1 MRVTYLRL
9 ENVAGLIVGS
19 NLDILEIDFTKCKNN
34 VVAIQA
40 PNGYGKSVLLSSI
53 HPFAYVGS
61 LDDRS
66 NLNYIA
72 TGKNGYKEIHYD
84 NGGDQYV
91 IKHYYKANRESH
103 SIRSYISKN
112 GEELNENGNVRSFIS
127 LVEIHLG
134 LTEDMMR
141 LIRLGSNVHSFI
153 SLAPARRKE
162 YIGNLIDEIDLYL
175 QLYKGITDDM
185 RTTRA
190 MVTANATN
198 IYNCHI
204 TDPVVEEEQLKELAK
219 KIKSAEEQ
227 RDEVVSKI
235 GQIEAV
241 MRNNDVNELRRKHQD
256 AAASMRELEQLEV
269 NIRSMGLENT
279 TVEQLITQRSDIY
292 NDRVDIQAKINSYRL
307 SIDHANRDIER
318 IDIAVK
324 RITSSSDID
333 ALLRGAENMR
343 RSIGNTP
350 PYIVNMPQP
359 NVSSQEVEQLIARLN
374 GFNHIAQMIYSLDK
388 KSLDLFLKL
397 KHDRVSVDWFLRDQ
411 QKKMRSA
418 INREDLRVLMDQMFA
433 DDEIISPNCATE
445 FQNCPYYRFADTIT
459 KVRDKLEE
467 ETFDGETL
475 RYLQVIANNID
486 GILNEM
492 DQLREIPI
500 PGGYKVGWKEDK
512 VLERLRDRVPLFETT
527 SIAAFLSSM
536 RAHEIF
542 RQQIEQLRR
551 YEEQITMY
559 RKSGVDAQIEQ
570 TKELRSRIDFYQN
583 NISVLEGELQEV
595 LQQIESLDAK
605 ITLVSR
611 YTDAVR
617 YRNMLQSTIES
628 TSKLLGPLETA
639 EKELQENRWKLKQL
653 TDRINDMRSRHRDMD
668 SKLQVYHRLVKEEAD
683 LKREMANLTIIQESA
698 STKKG
703 IPVVYMKRY
712 LGRIRKV
719 ANQLLDLIYEGDLRL
734 AKFNITQDSFEVPFV
749 KNGAKLPDVK
759 HASQSEV
766 ALITMALSF
775 ALMKRAT
782 GSYNV
787 LLLDEIDAGLD
798 DENRA
803 AFLKML
809 GAQMATL
816 KAEQVFMVSHNMS
829 QMINIPM
836 DVIRLGPVG
845 FSSKMQNVIYDA
857 A

>member
-343 RSIGNTP
+343 RSIGTEWL
-350 PYIVNMPQP
+350 Q
-359 NVSSQEVEQLIARLN
+359 SHCADDLQSGQEVAR
-374 GFNHIAQMIYSLDK
+374 
-388 KSLDLFLKL
+388 
-397 KHDRVSVDWFLRDQ
+397 
-411 QKKMRSA
+411 
-418 INREDLRVLMDQMFA
+418 
-433 DDEIISPNCATE
+433 
-445 FQNCPYYRFADTIT
+445 
-459 KVRDKLEE
+459 
-467 ETFDGETL
+467 
-475 RYLQVIANNID
+475 
-486 GILNEM
+486 
-492 DQLREIPI
+492 
-500 PGGYKVGWKEDK
+500 
-512 VLERLRDRVPLFETT
+512 
-527 SIAAFLSSM
+527 
-536 RAHEIF
+536 
-542 RQQIEQLRR
+542 
-551 YEEQITMY
+551 
-559 RKSGVDAQIEQ
+559 
-570 TKELRSRIDFYQN
+570 
-583 NISVLEGELQEV
+583 SVLETKTRPGIRGLV
-595 LQQIESLDAK
+595 LTRSAEEDAFRYQ
-605 ITLVSR
+605 SR
-611 YTDAVR
+611 G
-617 YRNMLQSTIES
+617 L
-628 TSKLLGPLETA
+628 TSSHG
-639 EKELQENRWKLKQL
+639 
-653 TDRINDMRSRHRDMD
+653 
-668 SKLQVYHRLVKEEAD
+668 
-683 LKREMANLTIIQESA
+683 
-698 STKKG
+698 
-703 IPVVYMKRY
+703 
-712 LGRIRKV
+712 
-719 ANQLLDLIYEGDLRL
+719 
-734 AKFNITQDSFEVPFV
+734 
-749 KNGAKLPDVK
+749 PDVC
-759 HASQSEV
+759 
-766 ALITMALSF
+766 
-775 ALMKRAT
+775 R
-782 GSYNV
+782 
-787 LLLDEIDAGLD
+787 
-798 DENRA
+798 
-803 AFLKML
+803 
-809 GAQMATL
+809 
-816 KAEQVFMVSHNMS
+816 
-829 QMINIPM
+829 
-836 DVIRLGPVG
+836 
-845 FSSKMQNVIYDA
+845 
-857 A
+857 